1 MNDRAR
7 SLYLV
12 FGRVPVVCR
21 RYKSAARDDDYAPV
35 IPAIVIVSAFG
46 SSLLGIFG
54 WVCRSVSALPRLAL
68 FALFETV

>member
-1 MNDRAR
+1 MRAR

-21 RYKSAARDDDYAPV
+21 SHKSAARDDEYAPV
-35 IPAIVIVSAFG
+35 IAAIVIVSAFG

-54 WVCRSVSALPRLAL
+54 SGCVEVCPLLQG
-68 FALFETV
+68 